1 MQISS
6 LRPFVNYVNFCGQ
19 MVNAVYFNDSHANT
33 RNIDSFLNARDN
45 FYCKNSSNVNLTLCG
60 GDLFLD
66 KSIANK
72 IVASKLRNSVDA
84 YAVGNHDIES
94 GNILADNIRKNYSFG
109 KWLAANLTF
118 SKPTP
123 LSDSIMKSLII
134 EKKGERIGVI
144 GVAPFDLEEVMFS
157 TPENSFIHAES
168 LNRTIRRV
176 RVEVGKLE
184 KSKIDKIILIAHTGE
199 KMPDG
204 TNIYGEL
211 AKIGGIDAILGWHD
225 HREVD
230 RWETTERGEP
240 VRIVATGKSDSNQF
254 KGNLNMFGILQMYFD
269 DNGILEP
276 QKCKNKFKETSKYK
290 SSVDESGM
298 PILTKLKSPV
308 ICDTPLREENK
319 VANIVAD
326 SNLWY
331 VNSKTTGEKADFA
344 FVNSGT
350 IRSNFDTPSITEENV
365 AEVVPFTTQTLIK
378 TRLTKKQIIEALT
391 TSAKSCKNTKAS
403 PGLMQVSGLRY
414 NVDKDF
420 NVSDVRIVD
429 KKGKI
434 KCRLDNI
441 PETREFNCVYDTFLA
456 TGPEGLES
464 LKKDLSKDDV
474 ETFPEA
480 TRQKALYDY
489 FKENK
494 TQYDY
499 TMKRIFFID

>member
-1 MQISS
+1 MQISP
-6 LRPFVNYVNFCGQ
+6 LRPFVNYINFCGQ

-45 FYCKNSSNVNLTLCG
+45 FYCKNPSGVNLTLCG

-94 GNILADNIRKNYSFG
+94 GDILADNIKKNYSFG

-144 GVAPFDLEEVMFS
+144 GVAPFDLKEVMFS
-157 TPENSFIHAES
+157 TPENSFIHTES
-168 LNRTIRRV
+168 LKRSIRRV
-176 RVEVGKLE
+176 RVEVKKLE
-184 KSKIDKIILIAHTGE
+184 ESKIDKIILIAHTGE
-199 KMPDG
+199 KLPDG
-204 TNIYGEL
+204 TDIYGEF
-211 AKIGGIDAILGWHD
+211 AKIGGIDAILGGHD

-230 RWETTERGEP
+230 RWEKTERGEP
-240 VRIVATGKSDSNQF
+240 VKIVATGKSDTNQF
-254 KGNLNMFGILQMYFD
+254 KGNLNMFGILKLYFD
-269 DNGILEP
+269 DYGILEP
-276 QKCKNKFKETSKYK
+276 EKCKNKFKETSKYK
-290 SSVDESGM
+290 SPVNESGL
-298 PILTKLKSPV
+298 PILARLKSPV
-308 ICDTPLREENK
+308 SCDNPLREENK
-319 VANIVAD
+319 VADIVAD

-331 VNSKTTGEKADFA
+331 VNTHTTGEKADFA
-344 FVNSGT
+344 FVNPGT
-350 IRSNFDTPSITEENV
+350 IRSNFETQSITEENV

-378 TRLTKKQIIEALT
+378 TKLTKKQIIEALT

-420 NVSDVRIVD
+420 NVSNVRIVD
-429 KKGKI
+429 QNGKI
-434 KCRLDNI
+434 RLRLDNV
-441 PETREFNCVYDTFLA
+441 PDTKEFTCVYDTFLA
-456 TGPEGLES
+456 SGPEGLDS
-464 LKKDLSKDDV
+464 LKKDIESASV

-494 TQYDY
+494 ELYDY
-499 TMKRIFFID
+499 TMKRIFFIG